1 MKLLRVRKP
10 WVNPL
15 RRKSPFFVA
24 ATTFTKSAKTTLCS
38 VQLSHYCFFFFH
50 FPFFDEVVG
59 RKLVREQKH
68 CCYCYYS
75 CCCYQALSQLLTTF
89 GQKGLKRASNPAYL
103 PFYLMEKRKLSSFWL
118 LPLCFDIGSSPGGRK
133 WEQKVCPQCSCLW
146 FYGYTITV
154 KELFDSSL

>member
-38 VQLSHYCFFFFH
+38 VQLSHYCFFFH

-118 LPLCFDIGSSPGGRK
+118 LPLCFDISSSPGGRK

>member
-118 LPLCFDIGSSPGGRK
+118 LPLCVLTSVAVVAVENGSK
-133 WEQKVCPQCSCLW
+133 KFALNVHV
-146 FYGYTITV
+146 YGFMVIP
-154 KELFDSSL
+154 SQ

>member
-68 CCYCYYS
+68 CYCYYS
-75 CCCYQALSQLLTTF
+75 CCRYQALSQLLTTF

-118 LPLCFDIGSSPGGRK
+118 LPLCVLTSVAVVAVENGSK
-133 WEQKVCPQCSCLW
+133 KFALNVHV
-146 FYGYTITV
+146 YGFMVIP
-154 KELFDSSL
+154 SQ

>member
-1 MKLLRVRKP
+1 MGKSITSKKPLFLSPPLLSLKARKLHYVVCNSL
-10 WVNPL
+10 
-15 RRKSPFFVA
+15 
-24 ATTFTKSAKTTLCS
+24 TT
-38 VQLSHYCFFFFH
+38 VFFFH

-118 LPLCFDIGSSPGGRK
+118 LPLCVLTSVAVVVVENGSK
-133 WEQKVCPQCSCLW
+133 KFALNVHV
-146 FYGYTITV
+146 YGFMVIP
-154 KELFDSSL
+154 SQ

>member
-1 MKLLRVRKP
+1 MGKSITSKKPLFLSSLLSLKARKL
-10 WVNPL
+10 
-15 RRKSPFFVA
+15 
-24 ATTFTKSAKTTLCS
+24 
-38 VQLSHYCFFFFH
+38 HYVVCNSLTAVFFH

-118 LPLCFDIGSSPGGRK
+118 LPLCFDIGSCGGGRK